1 MFGNCKNEILSSA
14 QVAVGQCLAVKP
26 KEQVLIVTDP
36 VCRTVAEALYQ
47 ATLEKEAEPIFLLM
61 EPREAIGSE
70 PPPLVA
76 QAIRAAD
83 VAFLPVSKS
92 LTHTVA
98 RRKATETGT
107 RIASLPG
114 ITEDIMARAVG
125 TDYKNIADLTRK
137 LSRIMENQETVVI
150 TAAAG
155 TDLTMKITGRPL
167 IEDTGLYT
175 EPGEWGNLPA
185 GEVYV
190 APIEGSANGH
200 LVVDGSL
207 AGIGLLTSPVTVE
220 IRDGLA
226 VSFSGGSEAERLREI
241 LDQAGPEGRNVAE
254 LGIGTNTS
262 ARLSG
267 NILEDEKVLGTIHVA
282 FGANASFGGR
292 VQVGCHIDGI
302 VLKPTLHIGDRPI
315 LIEGEVLFDHPT
327 S

>member
-14 QVAVGQCLAVKP
+14 RVAVGQCLAVKP

-47 ATLEKEAEPIFLLM
+47 AAFEKEAEPIFLLM

-114 ITEDIMARAVG
+114 ITEDIMSRAVG
-125 TDYKNIADLTRK
+125 TDYKNIADLTHK

-155 TDLTMKITGRPL
+155 TDLTMEITGRPL

-190 APIEGSANGH
+190 APIEGSTNGY

-207 AGIGLLTSPVTVE
+207 AGIGLLTGPVTVE

-262 ARLSG
+262 ARLVSCQAC
-267 NILEDEKVLGTIHVA
+267 NVV
-282 FGANASFGGR
+282 
-292 VQVGCHIDGI
+292 
-302 VLKPTLHIGDRPI
+302 
-315 LIEGEVLFDHPT
+315 
-327 S
+327 